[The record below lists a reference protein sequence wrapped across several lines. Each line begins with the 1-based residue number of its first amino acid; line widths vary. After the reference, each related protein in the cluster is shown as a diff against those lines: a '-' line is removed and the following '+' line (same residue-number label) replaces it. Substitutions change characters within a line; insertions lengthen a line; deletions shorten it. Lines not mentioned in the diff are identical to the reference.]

1 MGLDAYAARL
11 VSTMTTGL
19 LGSGSATRRVFVAI
33 TMSAATATS
42 LSGCVFAYD
51 AAKPEVQFVNDY
63 PEPVVFIIEGSEPER
78 VQRLRSGSGIGVTL
92 NTCYG
97 TGIRV
102 ESESGE
108 ALGRVDNQAC
118 PDWQLTINA
127 DGSLTYEDL
136 TP

>member
-1 MGLDAYAARL
+1 MDERE
-11 VSTMTTGL
+11 SC
-19 LGSGSATRRVFVAI
+19 GSASAVRRAFVAV
-33 TMSAATATS
+33 TLSAATATG
-42 LSGCVFAYD
+42 LSGCLFAYD
-51 AAKPEVQFVNDY
+51 AAVPTVTFVNHY
-63 PEPVVFIIEGSEPER
+63 PKPVVFTVEGGSPESVVHVPSEESGDTYIES
-78 VQRLRSGSGIGVTL
+78 
-92 NTCYG
+92 CYG

-108 ALGRVDNQAC
+108 ALGRVDDQAC